1 MTHSSHKSAFLEAAK
16 TAFKIHCSKTALLPR
31 WKNCFPTAA
40 PYSAQ
45 LSLPRFDKTNRE
57 VGAEREGNDER
68 KLCCKLDTK
77 WF

>member
-57 VGAEREGNDER
+57 VGAEEREMMKEN
-68 KLCCKLDTK
+68 
-77 WF
+77 FAAN